1 MEGSASMIKKALIE
15 ADRELSRLLEL
26 GLGPFAIASA
36 YSIPVRRL
44 GTNANLEVDTAYQA
58 LPEYL
63 KGQPGL
69 LTWDYL
75 RSALAEKVVEI
86 WINEAKKQ
94 GQAFFTAKGRDRAL
108 RGLQSG
114 TPHGSGNMG
123 HIGNRGAD
131 MQQQQVLENTL

>member
-1 MEGSASMIKKALIE
+1 VIDKALIE
-15 ADRELSRLLEL
+15 ADTELSRLLTL

-44 GTNANLEVDTAYQA
+44 STDNQLEVDETHQS

-63 KGQPGL
+63 KGSPGI

-75 RSALAEKVVEI
+75 RSALADKVMEI
-86 WINEAKKQ
+86 WINEEKEQ
-94 GQAFFTAKGRDRAL
+94 GQAFFTAKGHDRKV

-114 TPHGSGNMG
+114 TSDEPRNMG
-123 HIGNRGAD
+123 DLGNRGAD
-131 MQQQQVLENTL
+131 MLKQQMLENIT

>member
-1 MEGSASMIKKALIE
+1 MIDAALIE
-15 ADRELSRLLEL
+15 ADRELSRLLQL
-26 GLGPFAIASA
+26 GLGPFAIAEA

-44 GTNANLEVDTAYQA
+44 ATDNQLSFDETHQA

-63 KGQPGL
+63 KGQPGI

-75 RSALAEKVVEI
+75 RSALANKVMEI
-86 WINEAKKQ
+86 WINEEKE
-94 GQAFFTAKGRDRAL
+94 TAVRNGAQRDRTL
-108 RGLQSG
+108 RCLQSG

-131 MQQQQVLENTL
+131 MQQQQMLENIT

>member
-1 MEGSASMIKKALIE
+1 MIEKALIE
-15 ADRELSRLLEL
+15 ADRELSRLLTL
-26 GLGPFAIASA
+26 GLGPFAIAEA

-44 GTNANLEVDTAYQA
+44 STDNQLEVDETHQS

-63 KGQPGL
+63 KGSPGI

-75 RSALAEKVVEI
+75 RSALADKVMEI
-86 WINEAKKQ
+86 WINEEKEQ
-94 GQAFFTAKGRDRAL
+94 GQAFFTDKGHDRKV

-123 HIGNRGAD
+123 DLGNRGAD
-131 MQQQQVLENTL
+131 MLKQQMLENIA

>member
-1 MEGSASMIKKALIE
+1 MIDEALIE
-15 ADRELSRLLEL
+15 ADRELSRLLQL
-26 GLGPFAIASA
+26 GLGPFAIADA

-44 GTNANLEVDTAYQA
+44 ATDNQLEVDETHQS

-63 KGQPGL
+63 KGSPGI

-75 RSALAEKVVEI
+75 RSALADKVMEI
-86 WINEAKKQ
+86 WINEAKEQ
-94 GQAFFTAKGRDRAL
+94 GQAFFTAKGHDRAL

-123 HIGNRGAD
+123 DLGNRGAD
-131 MQQQQVLENTL
+131 MQQQQVLENIA

>member
-1 MEGSASMIKKALIE
+1 MIDEALIE
-15 ADRELSRLLEL
+15 ADRELSRLLTL
-26 GLGPFAIASA
+26 GLGPFAIADA

-44 GTNANLEVDTAYQA
+44 STDNQLEVDETHQS

-63 KGQPGL
+63 KGSPGI

-75 RSALAEKVVEI
+75 RSALADKVMEI
-86 WINEAKKQ
+86 WINEAKEQ
-94 GQAFFTAKGRDRAL
+94 GQAFFTAKGHDRAL

-123 HIGNRGAD
+123 DLGNRGAD
-131 MQQQQVLENTL
+131 MQQQQVLENIA

>member
-1 MEGSASMIKKALIE
+1 MEGSESMIKKALIE

-36 YSIPVRRL
+36 YGIPVRRL

-86 WINEAKKQ
+86 WINEAKEQ
-94 GQAFFTAKGRDRAL
+94 GQAFFTRKGHDRTM
-108 RGLQSG
+108 RCMQQRTSDER
-114 TPHGSGNMG
+114 GNMG
-123 HIGNRGAD
+123 DLGNWGAD
-131 MQQQQVLENTL
+131 MQQQQMLENTL

>member
-1 MEGSASMIKKALIE
+1 MIDAALKE
-15 ADRELSRLLEL
+15 ADRELSRLLTL
-26 GLGPFAIASA
+26 GLGPFAIAEA

-44 GTNANLEVDTAYQA
+44 ATDNQLSFDETHQA

-63 KGQPGL
+63 KGQPGI

-75 RSALAEKVVEI
+75 RSALADKVMEI
-86 WINEAKKQ
+86 WINEEKE
-94 GQAFFTAKGRDRAL
+94 TAVRNGPQRDRTL
-108 RGLQSG
+108 RCLQSR

-131 MQQQQVLENTL
+131 MQQQQMLENIT

>member
-1 MEGSASMIKKALIE
+1 VIEKALIE
-15 ADRELSRLLEL
+15 ADRELLRLLTL
-26 GLGPFAIASA
+26 GLGPFAIAEA

-44 GTNANLEVDTAYQA
+44 STDNQLEVDETHQA

-63 KGQPGL
+63 KGQPGI

-75 RSALAEKVVEI
+75 RSALADKVMEI
-86 WINEAKKQ
+86 WINEAKEQ
-94 GQAFFTAKGRDRAL
+94 GQAFFTDKGRDREM
-108 RGLQSG
+108 RCLQSG

-131 MQQQQVLENTL
+131 MQQQQMLENIT